1 MTGVTKAF
9 LPFSIFKKYYY
20 YYFKNICVGFWG
32 FFLGFNKE
40 LGKRSFVLPVF
51 FRAVRGSVEHGVQS
65 GSGHGHQVV
74 WQHHRVRPVDVLG
87 QPHPRHPPA
96 DGGAVGLPTHSP
108 SPLVGASL
116 CQTLVFIPSY
126 TLRLHWLVLPSV
138 IHWSLFLPTHSP
150 SPLVGAS
157 LCQTL
162 VFIFKVLIKQMVSN
176 TIVINS
182 FTINI

>member
-20 YYFKNICVGFWG
+20 YYFKKICVGFWG

-40 LGKRSFVLPVF
+40 LCKRSFVLPVF
-51 FRAVRGSVEHGVQS
+51 FRAVRGSVEHGVQF

-116 CQTLVFIPSY
+116 CQTLVFI
-126 TLRLHWLVLPSV
+126 
-138 IHWSLFLPTHSP
+138 
-150 SPLVGAS
+150 
-157 LCQTL
+157 
-162 VFIFKVLIKQMVSN
+162 FKVLIKQMVSN

-182 FTINI
+182 FTINILKMIFCSVILLQHNVCVKN